1 MDRESA
7 GFVHLGATSQDVIDT
22 ALVLLLRRARAMIE
36 RHHERI
42 VSELRRLSNE
52 HRATVMLARTM
63 LQPAPP
69 ITFGYKAAAWCAL
82 CERSWRRVATRI
94 DETLVLQFGGSS
106 GTLAAY
112 GDAGLALAAELAKQ
126 LDLPLPPAPWHA
138 YRDGLAAM
146 VAACGIYAGA
156 TAKIARDISLLMQP
170 EIGELSE
177 SGGASS
183 AMPNKRN
190 PAGSALVIA
199 AAMRV
204 PGLVGSFLSGMVQE
218 NERAAGGWQAE
229 WVTVSQVIQATGT
242 ASSTLAQVIEGL
254 SVDTARMRSN
264 IEATHGSVFAEK
276 AAMMLAK
283 TLGRSKAQAMVAEV
297 IGKDNLRDGLAA
309 LLSPD
314 EIANIDCPE
323 DYLGSAEIFRR
334 RLLGED

>member
-1 MDRESA
+1 
-7 GFVHLGATSQDVIDT
+7 
-22 ALVLLLRRARAMIE
+22 
-36 RHHERI
+36 
-42 VSELRRLSNE
+42 
-52 HRATVMLARTM
+52 VMLARTM

-69 ITFGYKAAAWCAL
+69 ITFGYKAAGWRAL

-94 DETLVLQFGGSS
+94 DETLVLQFGGAS

-112 GDAGLALAAELAKQ
+112 GDAGLMLAAELARQ
-126 LDLPLPPAPWHA
+126 LELPLPPAPWHA

-177 SGGASS
+177 TGGSSS
-183 AMPNKRN
+183 AMPNKKN

-204 PGLVGSFLSGMVQE
+204 PGLVGSFMSGMVQE

-242 ASSTLAQVIEGL
+242 VASTLAQVIGGIT
-254 SVDTARMRSN
+254 VDAARMRSN

-283 TLGRSKAQAMVAEV
+283 TLGRSRAQAMVAEA
-297 IGKDNLRDGLAA
+297 IGKDKLRESLAG

-334 RLLGED
+334 RLLGEE